1 MTVAGLQLGSSD
13 SQALCEG
20 GGRREREREREGK
33 DENYTA
39 SLQSFVERR
48 GGGEERGGWV
58 GLRRCLLRTKRQGG
72 DSNTA
77 LNRASPQSLLAIVF
91 NGKVFEKEEE

>member
-1 MTVAGLQLGSSD
+1 MTVAELQLACHASD

-20 GGRREREREREGK
+20 GGRREREGK
-33 DENYTA
+33 DENYPA

-48 GGGEERGGWV
+48 GGGEEGWSEALPV
-58 GLRRCLLRTKRQGG
+58 EDKETGR

-77 LNRASPQSLLAIVF
+77 LNRASKSSCNCFRWKSV
-91 NGKVFEKEEE
+91 